1 MNKTEIISKYK
12 KLDAATVFS
21 GIRSVLIKKSKENY
35 NDVTG
40 YEKSYMTNVYSQ
52 TNKGTMVGFAK
63 TLRMLPP
70 RMDLINE
77 LPSGENSAEF
87 LAMSS
92 CNELNVLVI
101 DAMGLS
107 FASVGGDVKFLNLHI
122 NKAAGLVT
130 DGAIRDLEDVTKY
143 DFSIFSGSRT
153 ASVGIPH
160 VYPYESNV
168 PIACGQTLVK
178 PEDLIIGDSEG
189 VVVVPNF
196 IINEVLAWSTEHK
209 KQETYIKNKSI
220 NEKVST
226 GKYYNNEFFKK
237 LNKGDK
243 YDL

>member
-1 MNKTEIISKYK
+1 M
-12 KLDAATVFS
+12 
-21 GIRSVLIKKSKENY
+21 
-35 NDVTG
+35 
-40 YEKSYMTNVYSQ
+40 VY
-52 TNKGTMVGFAK
+52 G
-63 TLRMLPP
+63 
-70 RMDLINE
+70 
-77 LPSGENSAEF
+77 
-87 LAMSS
+87 
-92 CNELNVLVI
+92 
-101 DAMGLS
+101 
-107 FASVGGDVKFLNLHI
+107 
-122 NKAAGLVT
+122 
-130 DGAIRDLEDVTKY
+130 
-143 DFSIFSGSRT
+143 FSIFSGSRT

-160 VYPYESNV
+160 VYPYESDV